1 MPYEW
6 TTPDGPDGPDAPKA
20 ELHLWPYR
28 SLLRRDFVIFISLT
42 AALVLVPLMAVI
54 GSPVLWGI
62 LPFILLMLAGIW
74 WGLSR
79 SYKDGEIVEELRL
92 WPDRIELDRHDR
104 KSGHRTWA
112 ANPYWVQVKMRQ
124 DGPVPNYVTLKGEG
138 REVEIGAFLSEEER
152 AALYDELLG
161 RLARLAATPGEA
173 P

>member
-6 TTPDGPDGPDAPKA
+6 TTPDGPDAPKA

-161 RLARLAATPGEA
+161 RLARLAATPDEA